1 MAHGVRSS
9 TSAEGR
15 ARPPRSRPPGRH
27 ESRGFP
33 LIRLRAREKLA
44 PVRTPAPILALAAAF
59 VVAATAALPA
69 ASGADEGRATVRL
82 VRLLSEVP
90 DSERVSPEPVHDLR
104 LHLVPGNIVLLRR
117 GGVSAALMPIE
128 RTGGSPDSL
137 RYVYYIEHPRVFW
150 LFPGATA
157 KGSAAVANGAALQF
171 EGFRLFW
178 RGDGGLGWLY
188 FPTSDETQNLKIS
201 VVSGRTVD
209 RANPMDTR
217 YWIELGSP
225 DRPGF

>member
-1 MAHGVRSS
+1 M
-9 TSAEGR
+9 
-15 ARPPRSRPPGRH
+15 
-27 ESRGFP
+27 
-33 LIRLRAREKLA
+33 
-44 PVRTPAPILALAAAF
+44 LALAAAIG
-59 VVAATAALPA
+59 VAAMAALPA
-69 ASGADEGRATVRL
+69 APSADEGRATVRL
-82 VRLLSEVP
+82 VRLLAEVP
-90 DSERVSPEPVHDLR
+90 DSERTIPEPVHDLR
-104 LHLVPGNIVLLRR
+104 LRLVPGNIVLLRR

-137 RYVYYIEHPRVFW
+137 RYVYYIEHPRMLW
-150 LFPGATA
+150 IFPGATA
-157 KGSAAVANGAALQF
+157 KGTEVVASGGALQF

-178 RGDGGLGWLY
+178 RGDGALGWLY
-188 FPTSDETQNLKIS
+188 FPASEETQNLKVS